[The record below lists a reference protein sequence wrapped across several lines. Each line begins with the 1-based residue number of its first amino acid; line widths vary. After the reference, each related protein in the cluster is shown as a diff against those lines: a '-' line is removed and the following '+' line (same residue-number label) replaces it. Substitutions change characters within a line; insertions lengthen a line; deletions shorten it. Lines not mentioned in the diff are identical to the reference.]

1 MCAWCGGGGLTCLST
16 YAHVNGENRTQDPSL
31 SHCFIYSQ
39 KKKTGHKIP
48 LSHTRTH
55 GFIYSQLNDFKNGLR
70 RTVILFSRLSHQG
83 RAACIFFFFSGETF
97 GTVFA
102 TYATFLQ
109 LLQVFPQ
116 QFAINF
122 SSPCLLMCGCH
133 EITALMIRCD
143 GLRMSKRERGRGE
156 AGIGGEG

>member
-1 MCAWCGGGGLTCLST
+1 MCGCVGLECFWLCAWMCAWCGGGGLTCLST
-16 YAHVNGENRTQDPSL
+16 YAHVNGENRTQDAS
-31 SHCFIYSQ
+31 
-39 KKKTGHKIP
+39 

-55 GFIYSQLNDFKNGLR
+55 GVIYSQLNDFKNGLR

-83 RAACIFFFFSGETF
+83 RAACIFFFFSGETS

-133 EITALMIRCD
+133 EITALMIR
-143 GLRMSKRERGRGE
+143 
-156 AGIGGEG
+156 

>member
-1 MCAWCGGGGLTCLST
+1 MLQIVFIECVLYSTTLQVPTTLVKRNVCLYVECFWLCAWMCAWCGGGGLTCLST

-70 RTVILFSRLSHQG
+70 RTLILFSRLSHQG
-83 RAACIFFFFSGETF
+83 RAACIFFFLFRGDFWDSF
-97 GTVFA
+97 CNSRDIFA
-102 TYATFLQ
+102 AFAGFLTAICHQ
-109 LLQVFPQ
+109 LL
-116 QFAINF
+116 
-122 SSPCLLMCGCH
+122 
-133 EITALMIRCD
+133 
-143 GLRMSKRERGRGE
+143 
-156 AGIGGEG
+156 